1 MIPMGTRKRIGRG
14 GFTLLEMT
22 MAFTLLGIVVYKAQ
36 GAMKSASQGIGD
48 ETKRTMVEDQARR
61 VLRQVG
67 FAVMGSDRNSLL
79 PATADMSSADI
90 RYRVN
95 LGVQDGEVVW
105 SDREMVAMDM
115 DHLNVYWAE
124 NPDESREKKV
134 VWSKLVAP
142 FLEGEIPNGVD
153 DNENGLVDETGLSFV
168 IVGNA
173 VTIRLTL
180 QMPSEEGED
189 LVKTVETTVTC
200 RNLGEEE

>member
-1 MIPMGTRKRIGRG
+1 MKATKRITG
-14 GFTLLEMT
+14 GFTLLEMM

-48 ETKRTMVEDQARR
+48 ETKRAMVEDQARR

-79 PATADMSSADI
+79 PGASGFSSENI

-95 LGVQDGEVVW
+95 LGVDDGEVVW
-105 SDREMVAMDM
+105 SDREMVAMDT
-115 DHLNVYWAE
+115 DRLNVYWAE
-124 NPDESREKKV
+124 NPDEAREKKV

-153 DNENGLVDETGLSFV
+153 DNNNGLVDEKGLSFV
-168 IVGNA
+168 IDGNA

-180 QMPSEEGED
+180 QMPMEED
-189 LVKTVETTVTC
+189 NILLQTVETTVCC
-200 RNLGEEE
+200 RNLEEEEE